1 MQKRKYEKQKNVTKR
16 KVNKH
21 VKKKGRVRKRHIQ
34 RKEAITVEC
43 ERRRIQEQ
51 KKIKNV
57 PGRKKLRIKTQ
68 RIKCQIFGKGFRE
81 IKERFKKEKKIV
93 LKEI

>member
-57 PGRKKLRIKTQ
+57 PGRKKLRIKRQ
-68 RIKCQIFGKGFRE
+68 WKRIKCQIFGKGFRK
-81 IKERFKKEKKIV
+81 IKERFKKEKK
-93 LKEI
+93 LF